1 MFFNV
6 IELYDKSQL
15 EKEAHKSSNGNIYP
29 SKIPKKDTDNFWAK
43 TINNGTETTPWLL
56 T

>member
-1 MFFNV
+1 MSKRLGCIFFNV

-29 SKIPKKDTDNFWAK
+29 SKIPKKTQITF
-43 TINNGTETTPWLL
+43 GTKP
-56 T
+56 